1 VYAFSPDSS
10 TASTCTGTCARYWPP
25 VLVAGSLTAAA
36 GSGVNQSALG
46 TITRPD
52 GTFQVTYYGHPLY
65 FFAFDQPGETL
76 GEGITAF
83 GGTFK
88 VVSLAGMPG

>member
-1 VYAFSPDSS
+1 
-10 TASTCTGTCARYWPP
+10 
-25 VLVAGSLTAAA
+25 VLVSGTPTAAG
-36 GSGVNQSALG
+36 GSGVDQAGLA

-52 GTFQVTYYGHPLY
+52 GTEQVTYLGHPLY

-76 GEGITAF
+76 GEGATAF

-88 VVSLAGMPG
+88 VVSLSGMPGSAAR